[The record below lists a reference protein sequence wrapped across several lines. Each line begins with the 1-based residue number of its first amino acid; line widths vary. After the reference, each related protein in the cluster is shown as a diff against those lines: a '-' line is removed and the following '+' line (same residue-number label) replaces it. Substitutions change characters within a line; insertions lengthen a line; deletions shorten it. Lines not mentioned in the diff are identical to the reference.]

1 MPRGLRAAI
10 EQRIRELLAGGD
22 ERLEWIQPPV
32 RAYGFLPLYLGWL
45 SAIGV
50 RPDGSF
56 VQWDHDVDHA
66 TVKPLHDS
74 YWEHMAPCEGAK
86 KHPELAVLIPT
97 RPVEARRC
105 EACAGTG
112 TIAGAPQIICECGGS
127 AGSSPASHGA
137 RHQGDATPEGL
148 VRPRRAPGAARVGD
162 AAPAH
167 HVISS
172 RMTCH
177 ESDGWLGVGG
187 HELSGGIGTHR
198 R

>member
-22 ERLEWIQPPV
+22 ERLEWIQPSV
-32 RAYGFLPLYLGWL
+32 RAHGFLPLYLGWL

-127 AGSSPASHGA
+127 AGSSPASHG
-137 RHQGDATPEGL
+137 GL
-148 VRPRRAPGAARVGD
+148 TRVTQRPKGSCGLGGRPARRAWGD

-177 ESDGWLGVGG
+177 GSDGWLGVGG
-187 HELSGGIGTHR
+187 HERSGGIGTHR